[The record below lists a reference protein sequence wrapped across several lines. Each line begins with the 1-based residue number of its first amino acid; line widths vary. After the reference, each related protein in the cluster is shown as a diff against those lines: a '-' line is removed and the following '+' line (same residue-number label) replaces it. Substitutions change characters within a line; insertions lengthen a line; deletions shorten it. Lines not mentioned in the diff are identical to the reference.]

1 VRRSPGSSARLVDEV
16 ELARTCEVA
25 QEAGRVEL
33 VNDPIVEGGGFDQ
46 FQRNIRRPGRGACRA
61 RRSPSEEI
69 QFVEKLQLQEGPVLF
84 LYGSCTGSS
93 SARNRRPTSCPRTL
107 PTTSLP
113 HPFWPCV
120 VTRWELLVICRSPLL
135 VTIEE
140 TLGFAAP
147 SHLSTRSHDSGCTG
161 SGGARRKNESRPST
175 GGDLTSD
182 QTPEQTENDEQ
193 STPTSADEYGSLTVE
208 DNPDGTVDPADLDGT
223 AEESDDEMVY
233 QPEHSEQD
241 LKG

>member
-1 VRRSPGSSARLVDEV
+1 
-16 ELARTCEVA
+16 
-25 QEAGRVEL
+25 
-33 VNDPIVEGGGFDQ
+33 
-46 FQRNIRRPGRGACRA
+46 
-61 RRSPSEEI
+61 
-69 QFVEKLQLQEGPVLF
+69 
-84 LYGSCTGSS
+84 
-93 SARNRRPTSCPRTL
+93 
-107 PTTSLP
+107 
-113 HPFWPCV
+113 V